1 MMNTDALAI
10 KNQTR
15 TAGLLFFLWIMTG
28 LFGLMYVPAKIN
40 MQGNA
45 ADTARNILANEL
57 LFRTGI
63 AVDLAGA
70 AIWILL
76 VLVFYRLFRQVN
88 EFQAKLLVAFVLVQ
102 IPVLFIT
109 DAFQLATL
117 MLFKGELLKE
127 AEPGWRQ
134 ELAALF
140 LKINTYVTLVLE
152 FFWGLWLLPL
162 AALTYRS
169 RFLPRF
175 LGIWLFANGFAYLI
189 LCVTGVLFPA
199 FSETV
204 YKIAFPVFF
213 GEMALMLWLVIR
225 GAKVGGVQM
234 TKHEYEN

>member
-15 TAGLLFFLWIMTG
+15 TAGFLFLVWIMTG
-28 LFGLMYVPAKIN
+28 LFGLMYIPAKIN

-63 AVDLAGA
+63 AVDLAGVA
-70 AIWILL
+70 VWILL

-88 EFQAKLLVAFVLVQ
+88 EFQAKLMVAFVLVQ
-102 IPVLFIT
+102 IPVVLMT
-109 DAFQLATL
+109 DACNMVAL
-117 MLFKGELLKE
+117 MLFKGDLAKAL
-127 AEPGWRQ
+127 EPVQREVLGMV
-134 ELAALF
+134 F

-189 LCVTGVLFPA
+189 LCITGVLFPA

-225 GAKVGGVQM
+225 GAKDEGA
-234 TKHEYEN
+234 